1 RLSVGYQH
9 HQDRHVQAPQE
20 AALMRLQWYDRLLEE
35 APQCE
40 ASCLNWK
47 AWANCGVCLYHLGEK
62 KASWD
67 AYAQAANALEGFRV
81 ELTDDAF
88 LRNPHVGKYMR
99 VLDREFHE
107 GSWHWEEAND
117 VVLFALLVQRGRAG
131 EVCTQRWHERL
142 PNHYFAVMHVL
153 CMQLSK
159 PDRPLQEVCP
169 DDSR

>member
-62 KASWD
+62 KASW
-67 AYAQAANALEGFRV
+67 
-81 ELTDDAF
+81 
-88 LRNPHVGKYMR
+88 VGKYMR

>member
-1 RLSVGYQH
+1 
-9 HQDRHVQAPQE
+9 
-20 AALMRLQWYDRLLEE
+20 
-35 APQCE
+35 
-40 ASCLNWK
+40 
-47 AWANCGVCLYHLGEK
+47 
-62 KASWD
+62 
-67 AYAQAANALEGFRV
+67 
-81 ELTDDAF
+81 
-88 LRNPHVGKYMR
+88 MR

-169 DDSR
+169 DDSRLELCVGNCIALLAAPERLFACSDGKRARLHERVEDTRLHGVAEA